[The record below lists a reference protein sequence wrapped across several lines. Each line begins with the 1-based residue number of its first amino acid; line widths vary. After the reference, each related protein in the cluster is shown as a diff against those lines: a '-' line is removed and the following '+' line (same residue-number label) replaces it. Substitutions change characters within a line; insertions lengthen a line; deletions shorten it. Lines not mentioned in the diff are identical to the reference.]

1 MRRAEHSIGR
11 ERKGEESIP
20 AGNKSGKVG
29 EGTANEAIR
38 GCYVGMHYVV
48 MPIPVNWLAVD
59 RFIEYTD
66 CFLLWGLQMKHTC
79 RQVRSD

>member
-11 ERKGEESIP
+11 ERRGEESIP

-38 GCYVGMHYVV
+38 GCYVGMHYVA
-48 MPIPVNWLAVD
+48 MPISVFWLTVD
-59 RFIEYTD
+59 RFTEYYNNE
-66 CFLLWGLQMKHTC
+66 GC
-79 RQVRSD
+79 R